1 MVRDKHHK
9 KVALVSE
16 QVKQKDLQK
25 SISNLEGY
33 LKKKEQ
39 TDIRVQKFI
48 KQKREQY
55 LNRSILSHRSHP
67 KQ

>member
-1 MVRDKHHK
+1 MLREKHHK

-48 KQKREQY
+48 KQKR
-55 LNRSILSHRSHP
+55 
-67 KQ
+67 